1 MADIIKKGRHTYWRD
16 AEGMLV
22 PEKYIPLNEKKRDQ
36 MVEIVIKK
44 VKLLQKT
51 IKDAKKEIAKIVR
64 EYLNQIAN
72 EYDENWQGNTKL
84 YNFTR
89 DKEVEVKISKKIAF
103 DEKLQIAKQKIDK
116 CIMKWSQAS
125 DKRIVA
131 IVNNAF
137 KVDKTGNVDVK
148 MILSL
153 RKLKINDTDW
163 KQAMDLISDAVII
176 QFTKR
181 YFNFREKKDEGR
193 FEPIVLNFSHL

>member
-176 QFTKR
+176 SVKKKM
-181 YFNFREKKDEGR
+181 RED
-193 FEPIVLNFSHL
+193 LNQSS